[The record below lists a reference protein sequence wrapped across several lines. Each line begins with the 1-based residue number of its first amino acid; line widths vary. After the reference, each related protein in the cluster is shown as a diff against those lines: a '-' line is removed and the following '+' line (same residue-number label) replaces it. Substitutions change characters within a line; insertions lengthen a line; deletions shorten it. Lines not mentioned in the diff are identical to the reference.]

1 MDEGKK
7 KIIFLD
13 ESAEESSSAIE
24 GGSQFQETSQ
34 FPDVSSDNY
43 EISNSSN
50 TVLNS
55 NITTTSEVPVEHTGG
70 NDNLSEASDSPDLTS
85 LNVKPD
91 VSNLSSDVSD
101 NGSEYDGGDLIS
113 EGGASS
119 VSDISSVR
127 TNDLLSV
134 DPLYIRLTKF
144 LEADIKLDGGGSKKV
159 NVVDVLH
166 DISTSLK
173 DITKSLGELSSYSQ
187 KIAVEKMKQ

>member
-85 LNVKPD
+85 LNVK
-91 VSNLSSDVSD
+91 SDVSD

>member
-1 MDEGKK
+1 M
-7 KIIFLD
+7 
-13 ESAEESSSAIE
+13 
-24 GGSQFQETSQ
+24 
-34 FPDVSSDNY
+34 SDNVSQY
-43 EISNSSN
+43 
-50 TVLNS
+50 
-55 NITTTSEVPVEHTGG
+55 
-70 NDNLSEASDSPDLTS
+70 SD
-85 LNVKPD
+85 
-91 VSNLSSDVSD
+91 
-101 NGSEYDGGDLIS
+101 DGLIS

-144 LEADIKLDGGGSKKV
+144 LEADIKLDGGSSRKV

>member
-13 ESAEESSSAIE
+13 EEMETTKE
-24 GGSQFQETSQ
+24 GGSQFEEVPQ
-34 FPDVSSDNY
+34 FPDTSS
-43 EISNSSN
+43 EQHEVSNSTN
-50 TVLNS
+50 VVLDPEVVP
-55 NITTTSEVPVEHTGG
+55 TSEPPTEHMGG
-70 NDNLSEASDSPDLTS
+70 SDVSSEASDSPDLTS
-85 LNVKPD
+85 LNVK
-91 VSNLSSDVSD
+91 SDVSD
-101 NGSEYDGGDLIS
+101 LSSVMSDNVSEYSEDGLIS

-144 LEADIKLDGGGSKKV
+144 LEADIKLEGGSSKKV

-173 DITKSLGELSSYSQ
+173 EITKSLGELSSYSQ
-187 KIAVEKMKQ
+187 KVAVEKMKQ

>member
-1 MDEGKK
+1 MGDDKK

-13 ESAEESSSAIE
+13 ESADETSSALE

-34 FPDVSSDNY
+34 FPDVPSDNY

-50 TVLNS
+50 IVLNS
-55 NITTTSEVPVEHTGG
+55 NIETTSEVPVEHTGG
-70 NDNLSEASDSPDLTS
+70 NDNLSELSDSPDLTT
-85 LNVKPD
+85 LNVSPD
-91 VSNLSSDVSD
+91 MSD
-101 NGSEYDGGDLIS
+101 NVSQYSDDGLIS

-144 LEADIKLDGGGSKKV
+144 LEADIKLDGGSSRKV

>member
-13 ESAEESSSAIE
+13 EEMETSKE
-24 GGSQFQETSQ
+24 GGSQFAEVSQ
-34 FPDVSSDNY
+34 FPDTTSEQQHEV
-43 EISNSSN
+43 SNSSN
-50 TVLNS
+50 VVLD
-55 NITTTSEVPVEHTGG
+55 TEVVPTSEPPTEHMGG
-70 NDNLSEASDSPDLTS
+70 SDMSSEASDSPDLTS
-85 LNVKPD
+85 LNVK
-91 VSNLSSDVSD
+91 SDVSD
-101 NGSEYDGGDLIS
+101 LSSVVSDNVSEYSDGLIS

-144 LEADIKLDGGGSKKV
+144 LEADVKLEGGSSKKV

-166 DISTSLK
+166 DISTRLK
-173 DITKSLGELSSYSQ
+173 EITKSLGELSSYSQ
-187 KIAVEKMKQ
+187 KVAVEKMKQ